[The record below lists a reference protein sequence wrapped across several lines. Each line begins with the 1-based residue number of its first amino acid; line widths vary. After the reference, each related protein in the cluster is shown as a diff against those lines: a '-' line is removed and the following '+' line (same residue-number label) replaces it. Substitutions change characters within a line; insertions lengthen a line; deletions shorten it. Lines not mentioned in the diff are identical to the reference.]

1 MQSCWICSAVEGHSA
16 ARLAG
21 RLAGTRRFPRANP
34 NPKQGRARLSDD
46 IGGRRLA
53 RENSHACLALSGK
66 TAFFE
71 VPNGRCIAKFNLRRI
86 QAAPAGRGFGARAL
100 RFNTV
105 GLDLAPEDRN
115 AGRDGLEIER
125 AAASRSSEQAA
136 SRSSEQAASPRSH
149 PALRRLHAV
158 VAENHACSMSQKT
171 ARVQRKQELA
181 MGDPTFRRSE
191 LVWVVLTRHAEC
203 SRAAAAAAA
212 AAAAGAART
221 ARRKRAYGTS
231 TRAAWQS

>member
-1 MQSCWICSAVEGHSA
+1 MPTKDQRLQVGICPRSVTVCDCDCRAFRSNAGAASMQSCWICSAVEGHSA

-115 AGRDGLEIER
+115 AGPRRPRDR
-125 AAASRSSEQAA
+125 ASRQPRDRA
-136 SRSSEQAASPRSH
+136 SRQPHHDRIQLSAACMP
-149 PALRRLHAV
+149 L
-158 VAENHACSMSQKT
+158 SQ
-171 ARVQRKQELA
+171 RIMPVR
-181 MGDPTFRRSE
+181 
-191 LVWVVLTRHAEC
+191 
-203 SRAAAAAAA
+203 
-212 AAAAGAART
+212 
-221 ARRKRAYGTS
+221 
-231 TRAAWQS
+231 